1 MGSSG
6 AFRLAYRPA
15 KESPAN
21 AKLSIWGT
29 FSRAALFVTLIG
41 ALVRMVARP

>member
-1 MGSSG
+1 MQSFLFG
-6 AFRLAYRPA
+6 
-15 KESPAN
+15 
-21 AKLSIWGT
+21 GT